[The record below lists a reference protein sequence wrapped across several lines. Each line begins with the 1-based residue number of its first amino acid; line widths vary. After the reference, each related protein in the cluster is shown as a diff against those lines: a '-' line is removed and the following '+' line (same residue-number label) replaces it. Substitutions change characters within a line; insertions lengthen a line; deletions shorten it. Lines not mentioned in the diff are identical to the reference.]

1 MIDRMKT
8 RGERLKARRLELKM
22 TLKQVAQS
30 VGISLPG
37 VQNLERGDVMPS
49 LEIGL
54 ATAKCLRKPVQWI
67 LFGTE
72 SDPDR
77 VPVIGTTESGPDSD
91 WQPENLPTQNDS
103 CHLLANGKPFMR
115 SLSGTRF
122 STTISRVT
130 SSWLTQLSRQFRV
143 RMC

>member
-54 ATAKCLRKPVQWI
+54 APRNACA
-67 LFGTE
+67 
-72 SDPDR
+72 
-77 VPVIGTTESGPDSD
+77 
-91 WQPENLPTQNDS
+91 NL
-103 CHLLANGKPFMR
+103 CNGYF
-115 SLSGTRF
+115 
-122 STTISRVT
+122 
-130 SSWLTQLSRQFRV
+130 WY
-143 RMC
+143 